1 MLTDEDSPLDP
12 KAVLAAALRSE
23 RERSGM
29 SLSELAKQARLAKS
43 TLSQLESGSGNPNV
57 ETLWAL
63 ATALDLPVSRLVD
76 PPRPKVGVVRNGE
89 GTPLLS
95 EQGDYAAYLMSPGPA
110 GVTRDLYRLNVG
122 LGPGRIS
129 DPHQVGTIEHVIIG
143 AGRALVGPTSNP
155 MELGPGDYMV
165 YPGDVEHM
173 FQALTPGVLATMV
186 SESR

>member
-1 MLTDEDSPLDP
+1 MLPDDDTQLDP

-63 ATALDLPVSRLVD
+63 ATALDLPVSRLID
-76 PPRPKVGVVRNGE
+76 PPRPRIGVVRNGE
-89 GTPLLS
+89 GTALTS
-95 EQGDYAAYLMSPGPA
+95 EQGDYAAYLMSAGPA
-110 GVTRDLYRLNVG
+110 GVTRDVYRLNVEI
-122 LGPGRIS
+122 GPGRIS
-129 DPHQVGTIEHVIIG
+129 DPHRVGTVEHVVIG
-143 AGRALVGPTSNP
+143 SGQALVGPTSNP
-155 MELGPGDYMV
+155 VELGPGDYMV

-173 FQALTPGVLATMV
+173 FQALTPGVLATLI
-186 SESR
+186 SENR

>member
-1 MLTDEDSPLDP
+1 MLPDEETPLDP

-29 SLSELAKQARLAKS
+29 SLSELAKHAKLAKS
-43 TLSQLESGSGNPNV
+43 TLSQLESGAGNPNV

-76 PPRPKVGVVRNGE
+76 PPRPKVGVVRNGD

-95 EQGDYAAYLMSPGPA
+95 EQGDYAAYLMSAGPA
-110 GVTRDLYRLNVG
+110 GVTRDVYRLNVEI
-122 LGPGRIS
+122 GPGRIS
-129 DPHQVGTIEHVIIG
+129 EPHSVGIIEHVVIG
-143 AGRALVGPTSNP
+143 SGQALVGPTSNP
-155 MELGPGDYMV
+155 IELGPGDYMV

-173 FQALTPGVLATMV
+173 FQALTPGVIATLI
-186 SESR
+186 SENR

>member
-1 MLTDEDSPLDP
+1 MLPDDDAPLDP

-23 RERSGM
+23 RERGGL
-29 SLSELAKQARLAKS
+29 SLSELAKQAGLAKS

-63 ATALDLPVSRLVD
+63 AAALDLPVSRLVD
-76 PPRPKVGVVRNGE
+76 PPRPKIEVVRNGE

-95 EQGDYAAYLMSPGPA
+95 EQGDYAAFLMSAGPA
-110 GVTRDLYRLNVG
+110 GVVRDLYRLNVG
-122 LGPGRIS
+122 IGPGRIS
-129 DPHQVGTIEHVIIG
+129 EPHAVGVVEHVIIG
-143 AGRALVGPTSNP
+143 TGRALVGPTSNP
-155 MELGPGDYMV
+155 VELGPGDYMG

-173 FQALTPGVLATMV
+173 FQALTPGVLATLI